1 MAHKNDLTIYP
12 FQELD
17 SFAVNHFEIFVVF
30 CFHVDFVEFENTFG
44 SVLTDSAKIDV
55 VQKVVLHPY
64 LVKPGNKLIFKH
76 QLPHG
81 VHFYF

>member
-1 MAHKNDLTIYP
+1 MAHENDLTIYP

-17 SFAVNHFEIFVVF
+17 SFAVNHFEILVVF
-30 CFHVDFVEFENTFG
+30 CFHVDFVEFENAFG
-44 SVLTDSAKIDV
+44 SVFADSAKIDV
-55 VQKVVLHPY
+55 VQKVVLYPY

-76 QLPHG
+76 QLSHR